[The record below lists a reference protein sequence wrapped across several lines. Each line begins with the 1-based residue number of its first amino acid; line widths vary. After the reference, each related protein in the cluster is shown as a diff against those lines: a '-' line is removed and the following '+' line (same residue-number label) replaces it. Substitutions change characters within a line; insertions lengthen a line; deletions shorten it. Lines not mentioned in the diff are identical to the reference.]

1 MAKIFFVMSQ
11 LVNFYQNHP
20 KLLILTLILALYG
33 LFGIF
38 QATSEIIIMINQPCD
53 DLGTM
58 SLWCYLTNDT
68 R

>member
-1 MAKIFFVMSQ
+1 MSQ

-33 LFGIF
+33 LFGVF
-38 QATSEIIIMINQPCD
+38 QAISEIIIMINRPCD

-58 SLWCYLTNDT
+58 SLWCYLINNNPTDG
-68 R
+68 